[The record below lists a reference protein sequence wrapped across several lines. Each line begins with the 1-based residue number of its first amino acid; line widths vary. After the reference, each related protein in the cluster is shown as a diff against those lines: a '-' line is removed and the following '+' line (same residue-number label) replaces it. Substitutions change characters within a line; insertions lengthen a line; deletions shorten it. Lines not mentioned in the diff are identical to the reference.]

1 MVKKPKNFFPVTEKL
16 LLSVIL
22 DMIFF
27 FSSNYEMSAE
37 QQWSM
42 VDKNE
47 LALIERRM
55 ERLEGKM
62 EEILVKMDQVLLA
75 TSAEGRS
82 RTYNQMWRLFPGYI
96 NPTIHNRMQEHIT
109 SDNHSATN
117 QLGSAEY
124 AEEEVD

>member
-1 MVKKPKNFFPVTEKL
+1 MV
-16 LLSVIL
+16 I
-22 DMIFF
+22 F
-27 FSSNYEMSAE
+27 FSSNYEMSTE
-37 QQWSM
+37 HQWSM

-47 LALIERRM
+47 LAQIERRM

-96 NPTIHNRMQEHIT
+96 NPTIHSRMQEHIT
-109 SDNHSATN
+109 SDNHSSAN
-117 QLGSAEY
+117 QIGGSSEN